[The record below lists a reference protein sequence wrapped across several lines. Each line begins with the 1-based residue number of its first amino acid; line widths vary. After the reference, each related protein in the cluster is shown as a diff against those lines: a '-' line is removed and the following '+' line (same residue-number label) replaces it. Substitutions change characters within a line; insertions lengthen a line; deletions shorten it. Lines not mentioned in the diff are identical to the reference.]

1 MLPNILVQGPF
12 FMIWGVKQ
20 FQVGTQP
27 DGNRVFGRIFSLYM
41 AVQAFVW
48 LGVCVVAPDLIRGV
62 TGSAYHGASDYV
74 PWIVGAYV
82 FSGVYSFVQYGLLS
96 RKSTGILAV
105 LVLSGAAVNIGLNL
119 WLIPRWGAT
128 GASIST
134 LASFAYLAAVTALVS
149 LRIYPIEFEWSR
161 LAVVAAGAAVYCLV
175 GLMIPSSIGVVSAT
189 AARLVWLSTFPIF
202 LLFSNFVDSSER
214 KAVLARIRGL
224 IGAARGV
231 PRT

>member
-1 MLPNILVQGPF
+1 
-12 FMIWGVKQ
+12 
-20 FQVGTQP
+20 
-27 DGNRVFGRIFSLYM
+27 
-41 AVQAFVW
+41 
-48 LGVCVVAPDLIRGV
+48 
-62 TGSAYHGASDYV
+62 
-74 PWIVGAYV
+74 
-82 FSGVYSFVQYGLLS
+82 
-96 RKSTGILAV
+96 
-105 LVLSGAAVNIGLNL
+105 
-119 WLIPRWGAT
+119 
-128 GASIST
+128 
-134 LASFAYLAAVTALVS
+134 VTALVS